1 MLETISNVSEPLGLP
16 GLRRHRRLRHQV
28 IRILPYRPQLL
39 FSLVGDVERYPEFV
53 PWCQSM
59 RVWNRRPVV
68 DSVDQLD
75 AEAGVAFSFL
85 REKFA
90 TRVRRDSN
98 LKTIE
103 VNLLYGPFRR
113 LQNRWAFSDSPN
125 GCEVRFDIDFEFKAP
140 MLDRILAAN
149 FEPAVSRLMACFE
162 ARAKSISPPEP
173 DQPQA
178 LA

>member
-1 MLETISNVSEPLGLP
+1 
-16 GLRRHRRLRHQV
+16 LRHHV
-28 IRILPYRPQLL
+28 IRVLPYSPQLL

-59 RVWNRRPVV
+59 RVWNRRPPV
-68 DSVDQLD
+68 DGIDQLD

-90 TRVRRDSN
+90 TRVRRDSQ
-98 LKTIE
+98 LMTIE
-103 VNLLYGPFRR
+103 VSLLYGPFRR
-113 LQNRWAFSDSPN
+113 LQNRWQFDHAPG
-125 GCEVRFDIDFEFKAP
+125 GCEVRFDIDFEFKTP

-162 ARAKSISPPEP
+162 ARAKYRSAGTP
-173 DQPQA
+173 DAPQTA
-178 LA
+178 P